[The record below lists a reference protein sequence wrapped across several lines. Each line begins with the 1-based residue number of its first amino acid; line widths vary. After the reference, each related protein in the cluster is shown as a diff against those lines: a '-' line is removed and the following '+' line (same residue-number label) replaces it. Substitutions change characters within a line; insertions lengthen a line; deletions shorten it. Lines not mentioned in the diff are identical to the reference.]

1 MTTRYPLIV
10 PFWNRPAYLF
20 PLLVSLQRAYIRPQ
34 DVFLCEDSGSAE
46 WIKREIQERFPE
58 FHLIEFRPELDP
70 QQEGAEHSRA
80 WAKGQ
85 WHCVR
90 SVNRVLALRPEA
102 QAFFYVE
109 SDCLVA
115 KSAFLRLAF
124 LFDWYSAEGDWQPLA
139 KIGGYRGHAWKGM
152 RVYAPKRFENRH
164 WVEDINGGCWFG
176 ILSAELWTRIM
187 VEGRGADGVYDP
199 RRPEC
204 DFADSFFDRN
214 CQKLGA
220 RFLRTEGVSII
231 QHQGMT
237 DATNP
242 QHLPAHDFVGENA

>member
-1 MTTRYPLIV
+1 MSRYPLVV

-34 DVFLCEDSGSAE
+34 DVYLCEDSGSAAWLRHE
-46 WIKREIQERFPE
+46 IKERFPLFQLLE
-58 FHLIEFRPELDP
+58 FDPDP
-70 QQEGAEHSRA
+70 QAEGAEHSRG
-80 WAKGQ
+80 WAKSQ

-90 SVNRVLALRPEA
+90 SVNRVLSLWPGAR
-102 QAFFYVE
+102 AFFYVE

-124 LFDWYSAEGDWQPLA
+124 LFDWYRDEGNWQPLA
-139 KIGGYRGHAWKGM
+139 KVGGFRGRAWKGM
-152 RVYAPKRFENRH
+152 RTYEPEKFAERH

-176 ILSAELWTRIM
+176 ILSAELWTQIM
-187 VEGRGADGVYDP
+187 VEGQGPDGVYDP
-199 RRPEC
+199 RRPQC
-204 DFADSFFDRN
+204 DLADSFFDRN

-220 RFLRTEGVSII
+220 RFLRTAGVSII

-237 DATNP
+237 DALNP
-242 QHLPAHDFVGENA
+242 QHLPAPDYVGEMA